1 MSKECRGLNF
11 EEQLFDFA
19 ENNQLI
25 SIFVTSIGTTKQNK
39 KKTS

>member
-1 MSKECRGLNF
+1 MSKECKEFDLEGRIV
-11 EEQLFDFA
+11 DFA

-25 SIFVTSIGTTKQNK
+25 SIFITSIGTAKRKK